1 MSTNIRDGL
10 GYSDP
15 PPPPAANTNSQTSP
29 GSTQIQQGMAYTK
42 GPPPE
47 ENNSSQRIQTISAEG
62 LSYSNTN

>member
-15 PPPPAANTNSQTSP
+15 PPPVANTNSQTSP
-29 GSTQIQQGMAYTK
+29 ASTQIQQGMAYTND
-42 GPPPE
+42 PPPE
-47 ENNSSQRIQTISAEG
+47 ANNSSQRSQTISSEG

>member
-1 MSTNIRDGL
+1 
-10 GYSDP
+10 
-15 PPPPAANTNSQTSP
+15 
-29 GSTQIQQGMAYTK
+29 MAYTK

>member
-29 GSTQIQQGMAYTK
+29 GSTQIQQGMAYIY
-42 GPPPE
+42 
-47 ENNSSQRIQTISAEG
+47 Q
-62 LSYSNTN
+62 